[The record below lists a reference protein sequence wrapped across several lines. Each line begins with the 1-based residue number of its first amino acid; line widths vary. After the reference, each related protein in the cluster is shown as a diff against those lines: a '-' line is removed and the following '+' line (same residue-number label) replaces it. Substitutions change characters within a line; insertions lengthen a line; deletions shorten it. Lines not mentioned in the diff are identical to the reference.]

1 MTSTIEDE
9 ARGMLR
15 SIDITIKKDTP
26 DGIIKLVIP
35 SSKIVEL
42 AEKLDIG
49 LIMMGNTGIGF

>member
-26 DGIIKLVIP
+26 DGIIKLVI
-35 SSKIVEL
+35 L
-42 AEKLDIG
+42 LQR
-49 LIMMGNTGIGF
+49 L